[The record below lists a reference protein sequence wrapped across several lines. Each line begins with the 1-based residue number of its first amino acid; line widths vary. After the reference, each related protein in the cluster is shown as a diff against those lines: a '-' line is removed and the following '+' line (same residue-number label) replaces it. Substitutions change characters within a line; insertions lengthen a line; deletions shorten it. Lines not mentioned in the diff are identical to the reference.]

1 MKNII
6 ISLILSQLF
15 FFISIVSK
23 KLFLGEKSFTF
34 MQGSNE
40 VLEVC
45 GIHWIR
51 ETQNVEGNV
60 VRVHVLVG
68 VEVIL

>member
-1 MKNII
+1 MKKII